1 MAKRTFTL
9 IARVSTENPQAIKLA
24 LEELISKGSIIPT
37 DEGPLVKATMRGED
51 VRELNRTLLPAMRRV
66 ERKSRL
72 RAEWTSGGTT
82 ERFFDY
88 VPKGSQKA

>member
-37 DEGPLVKATMRGED
+37 DEGPLVKATMRGKMC
-51 VRELNRTLLPAMRRV
+51 A
-66 ERKSRL
+66 S
-72 RAEWTSGGTT
+72 
-82 ERFFDY
+82 
-88 VPKGSQKA
+88 